1 MLGRRCSWRMWLVG
15 GGSRRR
21 KRVCV
26 RGRAAA
32 RCCACV
38 LRVRCSAVM
47 SCGARRAPR
56 KLARCRGWCT
66 PRGRRAGRSAV
77 TTAVLRKVAVAR
89 MLAAAAAAA
98 PARISHNNLP
108 ACITIPGKTTGC
120 ASCAAHASVFGLAF
134 WGGAWGGA
142 SFRPTALNP
151 INSGR
156 DSGPELADSDL
167 LLAKLKSF
175 SYPQLQLS
183 LTLVSS
189 RYM

>member
-1 MLGRRCSWRMWLVG
+1 MRRARIACRKRLRVSVLARRCSWRMRLVG
-15 GGSRRR
+15 GSSRRR
-21 KRVCV
+21 KRVCA

-47 SCGARRAPR
+47 SCGARRR
-56 KLARCRGWCT
+56 LASERDAGGGT

-120 ASCAAHASVFGLAF
+120 ASCAAHASVFGLVF

-151 INSGR
+151 SNSRATQGLN
-156 DSGPELADSDL
+156 SPIQTYCSQ
-167 LLAKLKSF
+167 S
-175 SYPQLQLS
+175 
-183 LTLVSS
+183 
-189 RYM
+189 